1 MIKEIKLG
9 GKIVTAVIL
18 GDAIEHDPE
27 IYRDSLLSVI
37 RAALEN
43 QEALDNRTLTGTEV
57 SDCIRLAKALE
68 DISLSKQHEHENKKN

>member
-1 MIKEIKLG
+1 MIKKIKLG
-9 GKIVTAVIL
+9 GKIMTAIIL

-27 IYRDSLLSVI
+27 IYRDSLLSVT

-43 QEALDNRTLTGTEV
+43 QEALDNRTLTGIEV

-68 DISLSKQHEHENKKN
+68 EISLPKHYEHENS

>member
-1 MIKEIKLG
+1 MIKKIKLG
-9 GKIVTAVIL
+9 GKIMTAIIL

-27 IYRDSLLSVI
+27 IYRDSLLSVT

-68 DISLSKQHEHENKKN
+68 EFALPKQHKHENS